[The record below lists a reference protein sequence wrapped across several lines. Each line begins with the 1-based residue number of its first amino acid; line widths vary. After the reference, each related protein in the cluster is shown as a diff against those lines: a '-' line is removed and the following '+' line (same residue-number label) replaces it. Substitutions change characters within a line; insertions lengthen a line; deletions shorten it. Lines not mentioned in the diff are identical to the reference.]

1 MESID
6 ITDSVFSLD
15 VSQVIGNNINGET
28 NYDYTMYIY
37 IGSAV
42 LIILIG
48 IFIYRYYKNKQN
60 EEHNHCMLPPFFR
73 NWIRANV
80 DHGRQRVSNINLRWW
95 KRNYSFFVHRDL
107 SFWKCVH
114 RRII

>member
-60 EEHNHCMLPPFFR
+60 EEDCTGGFCSTMEPN
-73 NWIRANV
+73 N
-80 DHGRQRVSNINLRWW
+80 RQI
-95 KRNYSFFVHRDL
+95 
-107 SFWKCVH
+107 
-114 RRII
+114 

>member
-37 IGSAV
+37 IGLAV
-42 LIILIG
+42 LIIIIG

-60 EEHNHCMLPPFFR
+60 EEDCTGGFCSTMEPN
-73 NWIRANV
+73 N
-80 DHGRQRVSNINLRWW
+80 RQI
-95 KRNYSFFVHRDL
+95 
-107 SFWKCVH
+107 
-114 RRII
+114 

>member
-1 MESID
+1 MDSID

-37 IGSAV
+37 IGLAV

-60 EEHNHCMLPPFFR
+60 EEDCPGGFCSTMEQN
-73 NWIRANV
+73 N
-80 DHGRQRVSNINLRWW
+80 RQI
-95 KRNYSFFVHRDL
+95 
-107 SFWKCVH
+107 
-114 RRII
+114 

>member
-1 MESID
+1 MDSID

-60 EEHNHCMLPPFFR
+60 EEDCTGGFCSTMEPN
-73 NWIRANV
+73 N
-80 DHGRQRVSNINLRWW
+80 RQI
-95 KRNYSFFVHRDL
+95 
-107 SFWKCVH
+107 
-114 RRII
+114 